1 MNNIAKFTNEEFGT
15 VQVIELD
22 GEPMFVG
29 KDVATMLGYALPTKA
44 INEHVDIED
53 RKVLG
58 YKAFSKTEKASLWQ
72 GNDYS
77 DKTLINESGL
87 YSLILS
93 SKLEGAKRFK
103 RWVTSEVLPSI
114 RKTGSYSVPRTF
126 AQALRLAAEQ
136 QEKIEKQQRLIELQ
150 APKVE
155 YHDQVLTSVSTLTTT
170 QIAKELGMSA
180 IALNRKL
187 HELKVQYKQ
196 NGSWVPYAKYQG
208 KDYTE
213 SETIK
218 IEGKDGTVATK
229 MVFKWTETGRKF
241 IHELLSKND

>member
-1 MNNIAKFTNEEFGT
+1 MNEIVKFTNEEFGT
-15 VQVIELD
+15 VQVVELN

-103 RWVTSEVLPSI
+103 RWLTSEVLPSI
-114 RKTGSYSVPRTF
+114 RKTGSYSVPQTY

-136 QEKIEKQQRLIELQ
+136 QEKIEEQQRLLELQ

-155 YHDQVLTSVSTLTTT
+155 YHDAVLTSVSTYTTT
-170 QIAKELGMSA
+170 QIAKEMGMSA
-180 IALNRKL
+180 TALNKKL
-187 HELKVQYKQ
+187 HELGVQFYQ
-196 NGSWVPYAKYQG
+196 NGSWLLYAKYQDSG
-208 KDYTE
+208 YTE

-218 IEGKDGTVATK
+218 FNSKKGDTITK
-229 MVFKWTETGRKF
+229 MVFKWTEEGRKF
-241 IHELLSKND
+241 IHEKIKK

>member
-1 MNNIAKFTNEEFGT
+1 MNDITNFTNEEFGI

-22 GEPMFVG
+22 GEPMFLG
-29 KDVATMLGYALPTKA
+29 KDIAKMLGYMQPTDA
-44 INEHVDIED
+44 IKDHVDSED
-53 RKVLG
+53 CKILK
-58 YKAFSKTEKASLWQ
+58 YKAFVKTAKASLWR

-136 QEKIEKQQRLIELQ
+136 QEKIEEQQKLLEIQ

-155 YHDQVLTSVSTLTTT
+155 YHDAVLASVSTYTTT
-170 QIAKELGMSA
+170 QIAKEMGMSA
-180 IALNRKL
+180 TALNKKL
-187 HELKVQYKQ
+187 HELGVQYYQ
-196 NGSWVPYAKYQG
+196 NGSWLLYAKYQDKG
-208 KDYTE
+208 FTE

-218 IEGKDGTVATK
+218 FNSKKGDTITK
-229 MVFKWTETGRKF
+229 MVFKWTEEGRKF
-241 IHELLSKND
+241 IHEKIKK

>member
-1 MNNIAKFTNEEFGT
+1 MNDIAKFTNKEFGT

-53 RKVLG
+53 RKVLE

-114 RKTGSYSVPRTF
+114 RKTGSYYVPRTF

-136 QEKIEKQQRLIELQ
+136 QEKIEEQQKLLELQ

-155 YHDQVLTSVSTLTTT
+155 YHDAVLASVSTYTTT
-170 QIAKELGMSA
+170 QIAKEMGMSA
-180 IALNRKL
+180 TALNKKL
-187 HELKVQYKQ
+187 HELGVQYYQ
-196 NGSWVPYAKYQG
+196 NGSWLLYAKYQDKG
-208 KDYTE
+208 FTE

-218 IEGKDGTVATK
+218 FNSKKGDTITK
-229 MVFKWTETGRKF
+229 MVFKWTEEGRKF
-241 IHELLSKND
+241 IHEKICGA